1 MQNQHPENRRTL
13 RALEWLNFFLVQTGV
28 GPFLAAYLAAG
39 GWNPASVGYALMFGG
54 LITVAMQVPAGAAVD
69 AIHRKRMLLAI
80 SLGVLATAA
89 ILLMHTS
96 STSSVYLAEVLMCGA
111 APFLGPTVAAI
122 TLGIVGADRF
132 DKQFG
137 RNKAF
142 DSAGNVVLCTLIAV
156 LSYKFGNKA
165 IFVTT
170 LLMVVP
176 TLLSILSIDGSE
188 IDYARARGGRNGKS
202 RHGLTSLL
210 KDRVLIA
217 FLCAVFLF
225 HMANAAMLPE
235 LGEMLSKDNLKSA
248 APFMSACIIVT
259 QVVVAISAS
268 WVGRRAGQ
276 WGRKPLLLIGFG
288 VLPVRGVLYTLTHS
302 SIALIGIQVLDGLA
316 ACIFG
321 VVAMLVVADRARGTG
336 HFNLAAGVLGT
347 MVGIGASVS
356 NAIGGAL
363 IQHAGYAASFRG
375 LAGIA
380 VVAFVILWLAVPE
393 TLVGHQ
399 EEPLPCIPEH
409 GYVASN
415 SPQSI

>member
-1 MQNQHPENRRTL
+1 LT
-13 RALEWLNFFLVQTGV
+13 
-28 GPFLAAYLAAG
+28 
-39 GWNPASVGYALMFGG
+39 FGG
-54 LITVAMQVPAGAAVD
+54 LVTVAKQVPAGAVVD
-69 AIHRKRMLLAI
+69 AIHRKRMLLAN

-96 STSSVYLAEVLMCGA
+96 STSSVFLAEVLMCGA

-122 TLGIVGADRF
+122 TLGIVGSDRF

-142 DSAGNVVLCTLIAV
+142 DSTGNVVLCSLIAV
-156 LSYKFGNKA
+156 LSSKFGNKA

-170 LLMVVP
+170 LLMAVP
-176 TLLSILSIDGSE
+176 TLLCILLIDGSQ
-188 IDYARARGGRNGKS
+188 IDYARARGGRNGSSKY
-202 RHGLTSLL
+202 GLTSLL

-217 FLCAVFLF
+217 FFCAVFLF

-268 WVGRRAGQ
+268 WVGRRAAQ

-302 SIALIGIQVLDGLA
+302 AIALIGIQILDGVA

-336 HFNLAAGVLGT
+336 HFNLAAGGPAT
-347 MVGIGASVS
+347 MVAIGAALS

-375 LAGIA
+375 LSGIA
-380 VVAFVILWLAVPE
+380 VVAFVVLWLAVPE
-393 TLVGHQ
+393 TLLTSQ
-399 EEPLPCIPEH
+399 DDLWPLVPEREH
-409 GYVASN
+409 MSQARQN
-415 SPQSI
+415 CT